1 MIFLLSLFILYCL
14 WRLYFLRDPKRIIPK
29 GNVLVSPAD
38 GFVLYIKPVAKGEI
52 PMAIKNKQNLLLS
65 EVTGVDGF
73 NASSGILVGIW
84 MTAFSAH
91 RNRAPIS
98 GTIVLKKHHKNSVNL
113 SMIRPPIE
121 LLIKPKTATVDHPYY
136 LTNER
141 LTTGIKTERGT
152 LFVTQIADRWINRI
166 VSWVQEGEKVT
177 TGEQY
182 GMIRFGSQCD
192 LFIPDS
198 FELTLT
204 IQKGQYLY
212 AGESV
217 IGTYR

>member
-1 MIFLLSLFILYCL
+1 MICILSLVALFFL
-14 WRLYFLRDPKRIIPK
+14 WRLYFLRDPKRTPPS

-38 GFVLYIKPVAKGEI
+38 GYVLYIKPVAKGEI
-52 PMAIKNKQNLLLS
+52 PMAIKNENRILLS
-65 EVTGVDGF
+65 EVTGVPDF
-73 NASSGILVGIW
+73 NNCSGTLVGIW
-84 MTAFSAH
+84 MTALSVH
-91 RNRAPIS
+91 RNRAPLS
-98 GTIVLKKHHKNSVNL
+98 GTVVLKKHHKNELNL

-121 LLIKPKTATVDHPYY
+121 LLFKPKTATPDHPYY

-141 LTTGIKTERGT
+141 LTTGIQTERGT
-152 LFVTQIADRWINRI
+152 LFITQIADQWINRI
-166 VSWVQEGEKVT
+166 VSWVDEGESVE
-177 TGEQY
+177 TGQQY

-198 FELTLT
+198 MDLNLT

>member
-1 MIFLLSLFILYCL
+1 MICLLSLIALYFL
-14 WRLYFLRDPKRIIPK
+14 WRLYFLRNPKRTIPS

-52 PMAIKNKQNLLLS
+52 PIALKNGKSISLS
-65 EVTGVDGF
+65 EVTGVQEF
-73 NASSGILVGIW
+73 NQCSGKLVGIW
-84 MTAFSAH
+84 MTALSVH
-91 RNRAPIS
+91 RNRAPAS
-98 GTIVLKKHHKNSVNL
+98 GTIVLKKHHKNSLNL

-121 LLIKPKTATVDHPYY
+121 LLFKPKTATSDHPYY

-141 LTTGIKTERGT
+141 LTTGIQTERGT
-152 LFVTQIADRWINRI
+152 LFITQIADQWINRI
-166 VSWVQEGEKVT
+166 VSWVDEGETVE

-198 FELTLT
+198 FDLDLT